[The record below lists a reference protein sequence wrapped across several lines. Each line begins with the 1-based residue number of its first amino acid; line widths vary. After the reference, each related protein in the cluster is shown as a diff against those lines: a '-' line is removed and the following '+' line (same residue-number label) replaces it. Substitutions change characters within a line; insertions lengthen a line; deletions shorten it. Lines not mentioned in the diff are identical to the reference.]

1 MDGDGMFQKHEKV
14 NMPESYRPSG
24 KIETVIG
31 AGISLQGTLTGK
43 GGVRIEGIFE
53 GTIQLDGPLVIGE
66 QGRVLSQEIHAPS
79 IVVGGT
85 VQANLIADRVQV
97 LRTGK
102 VWGDVITPNLAT
114 EEGGFLKGTIKMPE
128 EPTPD
133 IAAPNPK
140 E

>member
-1 MDGDGMFQKHEKV
+1 MFQKRE
-14 NMPESYRPSG
+14 NGILPESFRPSG

-31 AGISLQGTLTGK
+31 SGISLQGTMTGK

-53 GTIQLDGPLVIGE
+53 GTIQLEGPLVIGE
-66 QGRVLSQEIHAPS
+66 QGRVLSKEIHAPS

-102 VWGDVITPNLAT
+102 VWGDVITPNLST

-128 EPTPD
+128 EPSTE
-133 IAAPNPK
+133 AAPAPSAEEK
-140 E
+140 